1 MTIPN
6 VYIIKSDNV
15 DEIVNELKLY
25 RHKCQFSIVES
36 NSAKDLLAQIGILE
50 EDKKIF
56 QDLNKRHSQIIT
68 ENYNKAVENIRYNKK
83 IEQRMA
89 IKKYIDSIL
98 MDDTRQLYDDQ
109 IKALC
114 NEFYF
119 EFIYSNKKLCTQLPK
134 PNIKILNYFDKD
146 ILKSLLTTNAYK
158 KVFNNYFKKTFKYIK
173 RPPYEEI
180 YFPYYD
186 RFENCDN
193 GVLNYYSSFGG
204 VFQAPEGYYNL
215 YFGDFREID
224 SKCEIFLNWYK
235 KAFNVLAMFYK
246 ENNNTIYVIK
256 RPPKGCFTMAEN
268 GDITIISENKKQFIK
283 GHLSFDYIVRTPA
296 EELDIK
302 DYASIRN
309 ADAKAKFVEKVGF
322 EKLFKFGILIDTY
335 ENYPENEMWAKSE
348 YKIIDMHKIIPPRRK
363 QSQVGASMGIAER
376 FSYAPFLYM
385 KNQTTG
391 VYHLEGLHPRCKT
404 LYDALKMRY
413 NGLNIKDYD
422 IKDIK

>member
-1 MTIPN
+1 MLQIKESLFTMTIPN

-158 KVFNNYFKKTFKYIK
+158 KVFNNYFKKTFKYIA
-173 RPPYEEI
+173 I
-180 YFPYYD
+180 ILVFALI
-186 RFENCDN
+186 
-193 GVLNYYSSFGG
+193 GWMIWMIFG
-204 VFQAPEGYYNL
+204 
-215 YFGDFREID
+215 
-224 SKCEIFLNWYK
+224 
-235 KAFNVLAMFYK
+235 MF
-246 ENNNTIYVIK
+246 I
-256 RPPKGCFTMAEN
+256 
-268 GDITIISENKKQFIK
+268 
-283 GHLSFDYIVRTPA
+283 
-296 EELDIK
+296 
-302 DYASIRN
+302 
-309 ADAKAKFVEKVGF
+309 
-322 EKLFKFGILIDTY
+322 
-335 ENYPENEMWAKSE
+335 
-348 YKIIDMHKIIPPRRK
+348 
-363 QSQVGASMGIAER
+363 
-376 FSYAPFLYM
+376 
-385 KNQTTG
+385 
-391 VYHLEGLHPRCKT
+391 
-404 LYDALKMRY
+404 
-413 NGLNIKDYD
+413 
-422 IKDIK
+422 

>member
-134 PNIKILNYFDKD
+134 PNIKILNYFDK
-146 ILKSLLTTNAYK
+146 
-158 KVFNNYFKKTFKYIK
+158 
-173 RPPYEEI
+173 
-180 YFPYYD
+180 
-186 RFENCDN
+186 
-193 GVLNYYSSFGG
+193 
-204 VFQAPEGYYNL
+204 
-215 YFGDFREID
+215 
-224 SKCEIFLNWYK
+224 
-235 KAFNVLAMFYK
+235 
-246 ENNNTIYVIK
+246 
-256 RPPKGCFTMAEN
+256 
-268 GDITIISENKKQFIK
+268 
-283 GHLSFDYIVRTPA
+283 H
-296 EELDIK
+296 
-302 DYASIRN
+302 
-309 ADAKAKFVEKVGF
+309 
-322 EKLFKFGILIDTY
+322 Y
-335 ENYPENEMWAKSE
+335 EN
-348 YKIIDMHKIIPPRRK
+348 I
-363 QSQVGASMGIAER
+363 
-376 FSYAPFLYM
+376 
-385 KNQTTG
+385 
-391 VYHLEGLHPRCKT
+391 
-404 LYDALKMRY
+404 
-413 NGLNIKDYD
+413 
-422 IKDIK
+422 